1 MCQCNCHNDPEAEQ
15 EVYNALFSLGIL
27 MADSRKEKETEK
39 MGKITISDCACK
51 KIQRFR
57 NR

>member
-1 MCQCNCHNDPEAEQ
+1 MCQCNCHNDPEAKQ

-39 MGKITISDCACK
+39 MDIKNCLL
-51 KIQRFR
+51 R
-57 NR
+57 